1 VLVCWQVGGHVYTVI
16 FTYACMRVSKYASVN
31 VLYVCVHVQV
41 CIRQTYIHISIY
53 MFKFMCIHIYACA
66 SHLYV
71 DKYYEK

>member
-1 VLVCWQVGGHVYTVI
+1 
-16 FTYACMRVSKYASVN
+16 MRVSKYASVN

-71 DKYYEK
+71 DKFYEK